1 MLDSVAG
8 STPGDRHKIERDSLA
23 WAVFGFAM
31 LVLIGLIAGWSLRQ
45 MNVADAAVYHTYDL
59 INASQQLTAQVDDAK
74 IAEREYAISGD
85 EKYIGRYREA
95 AAGALQ
101 SFARIRDLTSDSAS
115 QQKRLNELGPLLT
128 SEFNNL
134 AGMIDLR
141 NKNDESATG
150 SLVSRENAV
159 TERIHDLGQEIEQE
173 EYQLLRQRADV
184 RRNQLHRGMAGTI
197 GAALFALLA
206 LVLAT
211 VQVRRA
217 IKERDAADRQ
227 KKESESIAQ
236 SLFNA
241 APEAIVIVDRSG
253 SIVMANPETEKLFG
267 YEVKELRGQPLGML
281 LPKRLRE
288 LHGHRQAEYFA
299 EPRTRPMGLN
309 LNIRGLRKN
318 GTEFDAEVS
327 LGYFETEK
335 GLLAVAFLSD
345 ISKRKA
351 DERAIQQQGQELRQ
365 LAGKLITAQ
374 DDERRRI
381 ARNLHDDLTQSLAAI
396 GIDAGRLAS
405 KYSAQEVGR
414 DLRRLQERAT
424 DAAEQVRQIS
434 HQLHPSILDD
444 LGLKVALEEYCSEF
458 ESRSG
463 IVTHFTSEN
472 MPNYLPY
479 DVSDCIYHIAGECLR
494 NVSKHSKSGSVCVKI
509 GMTGNLLRMDVKDK
523 GIGFRQSAS
532 GAGDGIGIVT
542 MKERARLLGGTV
554 SIHADIAQGTTVSIE
569 VPVDVT

>member
-1 MLDSVAG
+1 MLDSAAG
-8 STPGDRHKIERDSLA
+8 FTPVDRHKIERDSLA
-23 WAVFGFAM
+23 WATFGFAM
-31 LVLIGLIAGWSLRQ
+31 LILIGLIAGWSLRQ
-45 MNVADAAVYHTYDL
+45 LNIADAAVYHTYDL
-59 INASQQLTAQVDDAK
+59 INASRQLTAQVDDAK

-101 SFARIRDLTSDSAS
+101 SFARIRDLTSDNAS
-115 QQKRLNELGPLLT
+115 QQKRLDELGPLLT

-141 NKNDESATG
+141 NKNDESATS
-150 SLVSRENAV
+150 SLVSRENTV
-159 TERIHDLGQEIEQE
+159 TERIHDLGQEVEQE

-309 LNIRGLRKN
+309 LN
-318 GTEFDAEVS
+318 
-327 LGYFETEK
+327 
-335 GLLAVAFLSD
+335 
-345 ISKRKA
+345 
-351 DERAIQQQGQELRQ
+351 
-365 LAGKLITAQ
+365 
-374 DDERRRI
+374 
-381 ARNLHDDLTQSLAAI
+381 
-396 GIDAGRLAS
+396 
-405 KYSAQEVGR
+405 
-414 DLRRLQERAT
+414 
-424 DAAEQVRQIS
+424 
-434 HQLHPSILDD
+434 
-444 LGLKVALEEYCSEF
+444 
-458 ESRSG
+458 
-463 IVTHFTSEN
+463 
-472 MPNYLPY
+472 
-479 DVSDCIYHIAGECLR
+479 
-494 NVSKHSKSGSVCVKI
+494 
-509 GMTGNLLRMDVKDK
+509 
-523 GIGFRQSAS
+523 
-532 GAGDGIGIVT
+532 
-542 MKERARLLGGTV
+542 
-554 SIHADIAQGTTVSIE
+554 
-569 VPVDVT
+569 